1 MPIQHL
7 LCSSS
12 LTIRKPLW
20 VKAALP
26 IARLQILTGST
37 NTVGKMEGGGAQY
50 SSLIGLQLDTY
61 IDMTTSEKTITFQF
75 YTTEAVPMNGL
86 LQLNGE
92 QDGGNP
98 IEMRFTT
105 DGNIGWETITLD
117 FNDAKNGYPNG
128 DVPVVYGQY
137 ATVNV
142 FSNFGDTGSSTYYI
156 DAIRGAANGAA
167 VGSDPGTDPDPDTD
181 PDPVTGLIAAPT
193 PGQDSADV
201 ISVYSDVYTS
211 IATNLNPFWGQQTD
225 ATEIQLDGNLTLKY
239 ANLNYQGLEYPATD
253 VSAMEYVHLDYYTDD
268 ATALDFYLISENP
281 TVENAYTISIVTGDW
296 QSVDIPLSVYNA
308 NLDRVFQFKTVGNGT
323 VYFDNIYF
331 WKEPAAA
338 GTDTTLSA
346 LTVDGS
352 TIANFGALSS
362 SYSVELPAGTTV
374 VPTVAATTTDTNAS
388 AVVTA
393 ATSIPGTTTIVVTAQ
408 DGATTNTVSIAWTL
422 DPKPQTA
429 APTPSQDSADVIS
442 VYSDAFTEN
451 IATNLNPGWG
461 QATQTAEVDIAGNN
475 TLEYANLNY
484 QGLEYPQTD
493 VSAMEYVHL
502 DYYTDDA
509 TALDFYLVSAY
520 ANFDTAFGIPIV
532 TGSWQSVDIPL
543 SAYNFTVEELD
554 KVFQFK
560 TVGNGT
566 VYLDN
571 LYFWKAPAVA
581 GTQLADLTVDG
592 KSIAGFGATSTNY
605 SIELPAGT
613 TVVPT
618 VAATTTDTN
627 ASAVVT
633 AAAGVPGT
641 TTIFVTAQDGV
652 TTNTISI
659 AWTLD
664 PKPQTAAPIPSQDSA
679 DVISVYSDA
688 FTENIATNL
697 NPNWGQATAMAEILI
712 DGNNALEYASLN
724 YQGLEYPQ
732 TDVSAMEYVHLDY
745 FTNDATALDF
755 FLISTGP
762 KENAYSI
769 DIVTGS
775 WQSIDIPLSA
785 YNFTVEELEN
795 VFQFKTT
802 GNGTVYFDNIYFWK
816 APAAQGTDISL
827 SALTVDGS
835 SIVDFGALKT
845 SYSLEL
851 PAGTTVVPTVAA
863 TPTDTNASAV
873 VTAATSLPG
882 TTTLVVTAQDGV
894 TTNTVSIAF
903 TLESTDNGA
912 DPTPTLL
919 IEFNNSEAFVGQGGV
934 TYSEA
939 TDPTD
944 STNTVGKME
953 GGGAQY
959 SSLIGLQLD
968 TYIDMTTS
976 EKTIT
981 FQFYTTEAVPM
992 NGMLQLNGEQDGG
1005 NPIEMR
1011 FTTDGNIGWET
1022 ITLDFNDAK
1031 NGYPYGDV
1039 PVVYGQYATVNV
1051 FSNFGDTGSSTYY
1064 IDAIRGAANGAAV
1077 GSGSGT
1083 DPDPVTGLIAAPT
1096 PSQDSADVIAVYS
1109 DAYTSIATA
1118 LDPFWGQQTDATEI
1132 QIDGNLT
1139 LKYANLNYQGLEY
1152 PQTDVSAME
1161 YVHLDYYTDDATALD
1176 FFLISADPYIE
1187 IPYSIPLVIGSW
1199 QSVDIPLSAYIFTV
1213 EELEN
1218 VFQFKTEGNGTVWFD
1233 NLYFWKAPTA
1243 AGTDTSLSD
1252 LTLDASTISGFAS
1265 LATSYSVVL
1274 PSGTSVVPTV
1284 TAATTDAGASAV
1296 VTAASSLPG
1305 DTTIAVTAADGV
1317 TTSTITVSFT
1327 IDPTP
1332 TVAAPTP
1339 SNDSADVISV
1349 YSDAFTS
1356 IVTDTAPNW
1365 GQSTVVSQ
1373 IDVAGDNALQ
1383 YAGLNYQGM
1392 IYPATDVS
1400 TMEYLHVDYYTEDA
1414 TSLQLFLIAGGEVA
1428 YDISATDGITTGQWV
1443 GVDIPMSTYASLT
1456 LTAANQF
1463 KTVGNGT
1470 VWFDN
1475 IYFWKAP
1482 AVAGTELSDLT
1493 LDGSTI
1499 ADFRPTRTSYSV
1511 EFPYGTTAVPT
1522 VAATPTDTNASAVV
1536 TDATSIP
1543 GTTTIDITAQDGV
1556 TTNTVSIAFSI
1567 YPSPTTAAPT
1577 PSQDSADVI
1586 SVYSDAYTS
1595 NRDQPKSRF
1604 ATTNKSD

>member
-1 MPIQHL
+1 MEYVHL
-7 LCSSS
+7 DYYTDDATALDFYLTSQNPTVENAYTHSIVTGDWQSIDIPLSVFTANLDRVFQFKTEGNGTVYLDNLYFWKAPAAAGTDIS
-12 LTIRKPLW
+12 LS
-20 VKAALP
+20 AL
-26 IARLQILTGST
+26 TVDGST
-37 NTVGKMEGGGAQY
+37 IADFGAHQQSYSIELPAGTTVVPTVAATPTDTNASAVVTAATSLPGTTTVVVTAQDGVTTNTVSIAFTLESTDNGANPTPTLLIEFNNSEAFVGQGGVTYSEATDPEQGYNTVGKMEGGGAQY

-61 IDMTTSEKTITFQF
+61 IDMTTSEKTFTFQF
-75 YTTEAVPMNGL
+75 YTTEAVPMKGL
-86 LQLNGE
+86 LQLNSE
-92 QDGGNP
+92 ENGGNP

-117 FNDAKNGYPNG
+117 FNDAKNGHPNG
-128 DVPVVYGQY
+128 DAPVVYGQY

-181 PDPVTGLIAAPT
+181 PDPGTGLIAAPT

-225 ATEIQLDGNLTLKY
+225 ATEIQIDGNLTLKY

-393 ATSIPGTTTIVVTAQ
+393 ATSIPGTTTIA
-408 DGATTNTVSIAWTL
+408 
-422 DPKPQTA
+422 
-429 APTPSQDSADVIS
+429 
-442 VYSDAFTEN
+442 
-451 IATNLNPGWG
+451 
-461 QATQTAEVDIAGNN
+461 
-475 TLEYANLNY
+475 
-484 QGLEYPQTD
+484 
-493 VSAMEYVHL
+493 
-502 DYYTDDA
+502 
-509 TALDFYLVSAY
+509 
-520 ANFDTAFGIPIV
+520 
-532 TGSWQSVDIPL
+532 
-543 SAYNFTVEELD
+543 
-554 KVFQFK
+554 
-560 TVGNGT
+560 
-566 VYLDN
+566 
-571 LYFWKAPAVA
+571 
-581 GTQLADLTVDG
+581 
-592 KSIAGFGATSTNY
+592 
-605 SIELPAGT
+605 
-613 TVVPT
+613 
-618 VAATTTDTN
+618 
-627 ASAVVT
+627 
-633 AAAGVPGT
+633 
-641 TTIFVTAQDGV
+641 VTAQDGV
-652 TTNTISI
+652 TTSTISI

-688 FTENIATNL
+688 YTSIATEL
-697 NPNWGQATAMAEILI
+697 NPGWGQATQTAEVQIA
-712 DGNNALEYASLN
+712 GNLTLEYASLN

-755 FLISTGP
+755 FLISADP
-762 KENAYSI
+762 YIEIAYSI
-769 DIVTGS
+769 PLVTGS
-775 WQSIDIPLSA
+775 WQSVDIPLSA

-795 VFQFKTT
+795 VFQFKTE
-802 GNGTVYFDNIYFWK
+802 GNGTVWFDNLYFWK
-816 APAAQGTDISL
+816 APAAQGTDTSL

-835 SIVDFGALKT
+835 SIADFGALKT

-1077 GSGSGT
+1077 GSAGC
-1083 DPDPVTGLIAAPT
+1083 
-1096 PSQDSADVIAVYS
+1096 
-1109 DAYTSIATA
+1109 
-1118 LDPFWGQQTDATEI
+1118 
-1132 QIDGNLT
+1132 
-1139 LKYANLNYQGLEY
+1139 
-1152 PQTDVSAME
+1152 
-1161 YVHLDYYTDDATALD
+1161 
-1176 FFLISADPYIE
+1176 
-1187 IPYSIPLVIGSW
+1187 
-1199 QSVDIPLSAYIFTV
+1199 LS
-1213 EELEN
+1213 
-1218 VFQFKTEGNGTVWFD
+1218 
-1233 NLYFWKAPTA
+1233 
-1243 AGTDTSLSD
+1243 
-1252 LTLDASTISGFAS
+1252 
-1265 LATSYSVVL
+1265 
-1274 PSGTSVVPTV
+1274 
-1284 TAATTDAGASAV
+1284 
-1296 VTAASSLPG
+1296 
-1305 DTTIAVTAADGV
+1305 
-1317 TTSTITVSFT
+1317 
-1327 IDPTP
+1327 
-1332 TVAAPTP
+1332 
-1339 SNDSADVISV
+1339 
-1349 YSDAFTS
+1349 
-1356 IVTDTAPNW
+1356 
-1365 GQSTVVSQ
+1365 
-1373 IDVAGDNALQ
+1373 
-1383 YAGLNYQGM
+1383 
-1392 IYPATDVS
+1392 
-1400 TMEYLHVDYYTEDA
+1400 
-1414 TSLQLFLIAGGEVA
+1414 
-1428 YDISATDGITTGQWV
+1428 
-1443 GVDIPMSTYASLT
+1443 
-1456 LTAANQF
+1456 
-1463 KTVGNGT
+1463 
-1470 VWFDN
+1470 
-1475 IYFWKAP
+1475 
-1482 AVAGTELSDLT
+1482 
-1493 LDGSTI
+1493 
-1499 ADFRPTRTSYSV
+1499 
-1511 EFPYGTTAVPT
+1511 
-1522 VAATPTDTNASAVV
+1522 
-1536 TDATSIP
+1536 
-1543 GTTTIDITAQDGV
+1543 
-1556 TTNTVSIAFSI
+1556 
-1567 YPSPTTAAPT
+1567 
-1577 PSQDSADVI
+1577 
-1586 SVYSDAYTS
+1586 
-1595 NRDQPKSRF
+1595 
-1604 ATTNKSD
+1604 